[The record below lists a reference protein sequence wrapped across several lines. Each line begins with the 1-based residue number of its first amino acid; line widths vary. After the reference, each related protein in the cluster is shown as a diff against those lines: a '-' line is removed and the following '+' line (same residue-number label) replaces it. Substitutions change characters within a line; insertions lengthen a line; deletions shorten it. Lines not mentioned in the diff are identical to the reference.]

1 MIRFWVRLKAQRLPG
16 GSDVGVQE
24 ERSSGNSK
32 GFSLSKWKDGTAIFQ
47 EGKGISS
54 VGNTCHGKSPLRSL
68 KQKGPISTQKI

>member
-1 MIRFWVRLKAQRLPG
+1 MRMVACTKEAAVEVGTRDQVLGKFEGTTVRLPG

-54 VGNTCHGKSPLRSL
+54 VGNTCH
-68 KQKGPISTQKI
+68 